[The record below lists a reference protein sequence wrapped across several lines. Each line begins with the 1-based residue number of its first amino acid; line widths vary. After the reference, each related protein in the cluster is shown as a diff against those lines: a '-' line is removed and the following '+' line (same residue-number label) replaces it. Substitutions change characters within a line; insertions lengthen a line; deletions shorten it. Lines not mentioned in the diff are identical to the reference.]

1 MADTRPVKK
10 MLVLLGTRPEAI
22 KMCPVIAALQG
33 EAGFLTVVCSTG
45 QHRAML
51 DQVLTLFAV
60 KPDIDLQLMRP
71 DQTLAGLHSRAM
83 AELDEV
89 LAEQAPDCV
98 LVQGDTSTAMV
109 GALAAFYRQ
118 IPVGHVEAG
127 LRTDDIYH
135 PFPEEVNRRI
145 IGCLAA
151 LHFAP
156 TRRAADALLREGA
169 KPANVFL
176 TGNTVVDALLWVK
189 ERLSPAL
196 REKYQRPGQR
206 LVLVTAHRRESFGEP
221 FRDLCRAFLELLRR
235 NPDLWILYPVH
246 LNPHVQRVV
255 QELLSGHERIQLVDP
270 LPYDELVSAMNASTL
285 ILTDSGG
292 IQEEAPSLGKPSLVL
307 REKTERPE
315 AVEAGTSILVGRD
328 PARIVGEAE
337 RLLNDPAYYQ
347 DVARKEN
354 PFGDGHAAERI
365 LAALRERF
373 LG

>member
-1 MADTRPVKK
+1 MADPRRVKK
-10 MLVLLGTRPEAI
+10 ILVLLGTRPEAI
-22 KMCPVIAALQG
+22 KMCPVIAALRE
-33 EAGFLTVVCSTG
+33 EAGFFTVVCSTG

-71 DQTLAGLHSRAM
+71 DQTLSDLHSRAM
-83 AELDEV
+83 AELDGV

-135 PFPEEVNRRI
+135 PFPEEVNRRV

-169 KPANVFL
+169 PPANVFL

-315 AVEAGTSILVGRD
+315 AVEAGTSIVVGRD

-354 PFGDGHAAERI
+354 PFGDGHAAQRI